1 MKKALIVV
9 VLIIVSVIVG
19 LSTVIVIDYMM
30 DGLFVLT
37 TRNVSSDTFIGLG
50 GEPVRVITVNDTV
63 YEIWN

>member
-50 GEPVRVITVNDTV
+50 EPVRVITVNDTV